1 MIVIF
6 FAVVGV
12 IVGSIVFA
20 SMKVASNSGKG
31 SSVKTFF
38 KSLLTAF
45 LVLSVIA
52 TIAVFGLI
60 KATIPN
66 FNVSDL
72 F

>member
-52 TIAVFGLI
+52 TIAVFG
-60 KATIPN
+60 
-66 FNVSDL
+66 
-72 F
+72 